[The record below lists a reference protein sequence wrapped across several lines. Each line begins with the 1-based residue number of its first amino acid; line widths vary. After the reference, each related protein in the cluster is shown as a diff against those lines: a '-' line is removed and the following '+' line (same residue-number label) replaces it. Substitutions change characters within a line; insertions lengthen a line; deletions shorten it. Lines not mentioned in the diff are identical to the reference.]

1 MGIFVGLLNALSVGL
16 LDVFLKKLA
25 GLSPNVLTWVRMLS
39 AVPVLAV
46 LVTVFHQWA
55 IPPRAFRLI
64 IGAIA
69 VPLELVLAYI
79 GTKAVQIAPLSLI
92 APLGAFTSFFLIPVG
107 YIVLGELPTLVGFG
121 GVALIVI
128 GSFFLGWRMGERNLR
143 YGLSDVLR
151 ERGSWLALSGAFI
164 ASLTVTLAKFTF
176 RYTTPLLAAFYT
188 TSLEALLL
196 IPLVVASGSLPLLRL
211 KFRHI
216 GGLMA
221 MAGSGIALHYTGL
234 SLLPAVYYISVKRTS
249 TVINVLW
256 GRLFFREDHT
266 RERMTGAALMLIG
279 VILIAVG

>member
-16 LDVFLKKLA
+16 LDVFIKKLS
-25 GLSPNVLTWVRMLS
+25 GVNPNFLTWARMLA

-55 IPPRAFRLI
+55 IPPLAFWFI
-64 IGAIA
+64 VGVIA

-79 GTKAVQIAPLSLI
+79 GTKAIQIAPLSLI
-92 APLGAFTSFFLIPVG
+92 APLGAFTSLFLIPVG
-107 YIVLGELPTLVGFG
+107 YVVLGELPTRVGLA

-128 GSFFLGWRMGERNLR
+128 GSFFLGWRMGERHLR
-143 YGLSDVLR
+143 QGLGDILR
-151 ERGSWLALSGAFI
+151 EPGSWLALSGAFI
-164 ASLTVTLAKFTF
+164 ASVTVTLAKFTF

-196 IPLVVASGSLPLLRL
+196 IPLVVAAGALPLARFKL
-211 KFRHI
+211 RHI

-256 GRLFFREDHT
+256 GRLFFHEDHT
-266 RERMTGAALMLIG
+266 RERLIGAALMLIG
-279 VILIAVG
+279 VLLIAVG